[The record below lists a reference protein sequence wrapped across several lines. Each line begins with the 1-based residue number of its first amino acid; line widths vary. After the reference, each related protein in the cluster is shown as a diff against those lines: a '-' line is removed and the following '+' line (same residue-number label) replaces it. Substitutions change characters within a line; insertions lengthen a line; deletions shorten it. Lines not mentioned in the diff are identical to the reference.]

1 MQSIRCVACSL
12 VNFTSSS
19 ACKRCGSPLASSE
32 NGEGQFQNSLE
43 FSGPGIQPAFSP
55 TSSLG
60 GRYDQYGSSAY
71 ASAEAPKRKT
81 FGVIALALVCLGA
94 AIGIPWYV
102 KGSKSEFADLSWK
115 EFKADNG
122 SFSIL
127 MPLEPERKKVDEST
141 PEGPIHGDM
150 YRLQTQ
156 GKTTFYVGS
165 ITFPPTP
172 PIMPDQRLD
181 AAFNVWTRGTGAVIL
196 SRKSI
201 NRDGYQG
208 MEWEIRPP
216 TSANLPNDKG
226 VVRMYWAGP
235 TLYLMMIGGPD
246 SPEAAAARTKYLDS
260 FKINRPR

>member
-1 MQSIRCVACSL
+1 V
-12 VNFTSSS
+12 
-19 ACKRCGSPLASSE
+19 
-32 NGEGQFQNSLE
+32 
-43 FSGPGIQPAFSP
+43 
-55 TSSLG
+55 
-60 GRYDQYGSSAY
+60 
-71 ASAEAPKRKT
+71 
-81 FGVIALALVCLGA
+81 LALVCLA
-94 AIGIPWYV
+94 AAVAIPSYL
-102 KGSKSEFADLSWK
+102 KASKSEFADLSWK

-127 MPLEPERKKVDEST
+127 MPLQPERKTVDEST

-150 YRLQTQ
+150 YRLQTP

-172 PIMPDQRLD
+172 PITPDQRLD
-181 AAFNVWTRGTGAVIL
+181 AAFKVWTGGTGAVIL

-201 NRDGYQG
+201 IQDGYRG

-216 TSANLPNDKG
+216 TTANLPNDKG

-246 SPEAAAARTKYLDS
+246 SPEAAAARVKYLDS
-260 FKINRPR
+260 FKINRPG